1 MKFEFEL
8 EQHEKTI
15 LWVVGGTAA
24 LIAAYWFLKS
34 NGLWDQW
41 FGSAPV
47 PAPSPCPAPVQPAQ
61 AQPQSPNPYV
71 QAMERLSA
79 LASAP
84 QMTVDQWA
92 NLWQNGPGFP
102 GAPMGFG
109 VPESITPSV
118 MGQLAAQSAGNPVS
132 AQEFTQMIMQ
142 AQSSNLAGAYVN

>member
-15 LWVVGGTAA
+15 LWVVGGAAA

-92 NLWQNGPGFP
+92 NLWQNGPAFA

-118 MGQLAAQSAGNPVS
+118 MGQLVAQSAGNPVS